1 MVLKTPLDPDM
12 QSDPTSSKLI
22 LASGSR
28 YRQQLLARLALE
40 FHCVAADIEES
51 HQPGES
57 PAQMAARLARSKA
70 QGVAGR
76 HPDAIIIGSDQVA
89 TVNGQ
94 IVGKPNDR
102 SAACSQLRS
111 ASGQL
116 MDFHT
121 AVHIIPPDGGNC
133 LAHLDTTRVLFR
145 RLDDAMIKD
154 YLDREQVL
162 DCAGSFKS
170 EGLGIALVKEIKTR
184 DPTALVGLPL
194 IWLAGAL
201 RSLGLAIV

>member
-1 MVLKTPLDPDM
+1 MTTLDQYM
-12 QSDPTSSKLI
+12 QSNAASTDLI

-28 YRQQLLARLALE
+28 YRRHLLARLALD
-40 FHCVAADIEES
+40 FRCVAADIDED

-57 PAQMAARLARSKA
+57 PAEMAARLAQSKA
-70 QGVAGR
+70 LAVAGR
-76 HPDAIIIGSDQVA
+76 HPEAIIIGSDQVA

-94 IVGKPNDR
+94 IVGKPDDR
-102 SAACSQLRS
+102 TAACSQLRS

-121 AVHIIPPDGGNC
+121 AVHIIHPFGGNR
-133 LAHLDTTRVLFR
+133 LAHLDTTRVSFR

-170 EGLGIALVKEIKTR
+170 EGLGIALVEKIETC
-184 DPTALVGLPL
+184 DPTALIGLPL

-201 RSLGLAIV
+201 RSLGLAIL

>member
-1 MVLKTPLDPDM
+1 M
-12 QSDPTSSKLI
+12 QSNAVSTDLI

-28 YRQQLLARLALE
+28 YRRHLLARLALD
-40 FHCVAADIEES
+40 FRCIAADIDED

-57 PAQMAARLARSKA
+57 PAEMAARLAQSKA
-70 QGVAGR
+70 LAVAGR
-76 HPDAIIIGSDQVA
+76 HPEAIIIGSDQVA

-94 IVGKPNDR
+94 IVGKPDDR
-102 SAACSQLRS
+102 TAACSQLRS

-121 AVHIIPPDGGNC
+121 AVHIIPPFGGNR
-133 LAHLDTTRVLFR
+133 LAHLDTTRVSFR

-170 EGLGIALVKEIKTR
+170 EGLGIALVEKIETC
-184 DPTALVGLPL
+184 DPTALIGLPL

-201 RSLGLAIV
+201 RSLGLAIL